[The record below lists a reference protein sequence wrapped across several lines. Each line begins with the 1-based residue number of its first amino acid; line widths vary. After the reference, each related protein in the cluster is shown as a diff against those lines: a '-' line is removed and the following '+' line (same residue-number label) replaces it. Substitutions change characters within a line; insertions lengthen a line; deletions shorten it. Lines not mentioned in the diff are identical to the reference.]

1 MINFYAT
8 IVRAGMLLQRLTVDA
23 AHALMG
29 YAHTGTLCVKCE
41 RRCGDSIFADC
52 FGWWSVIWK
61 HPDEP
66 AHCTCSSL
74 HAAQFTSHSMLQCV
88 QAGACSGRGPVG
100 GPTVAATWPGMP
112 CNFSI
117 FKLHFWCRVLK
128 AQKPALSI
136 VGIRGYCK
144 QKLASMGIYTI
155 TTTAK

>member
-1 MINFYAT
+1 MINFYAI
-8 IVRAGMLLQRLTVDA
+8 IVRAGMLLQRLTLDA

-41 RRCGDSIFADC
+41 RRCGDSIIADC

-66 AHCTCSSL
+66 AHCTCSTVHITL
-74 HAAQFTSHSMLQCV
+74 YVAMC
-88 QAGACSGRGPVG
+88 AGWCMQWQRACGWGPL
-100 GPTVAATWPGMP
+100 AATWPGMP

>member
-1 MINFYAT
+1 MHTQVHFVLSANDDAVIRSLLIVSGGGQSFGNTLINLHTAP
-8 IVRAGMLLQRLTVDA
+8 A
-23 AHALMG
+23 APCMQHSS
-29 YAHTGTLCVKCE
+29 HHTLCCNVC
-41 RRCGDSIFADC
+41 RL
-52 FGWWSVIWK
+52 V
-61 HPDEP
+61 
-66 AHCTCSSL
+66 
-74 HAAQFTSHSMLQCV
+74 HAVAEGLWV
-88 QAGACSGRGPVG
+88 
-100 GPTVAATWPGMP
+100 GPTAAATWPGMP

>member
-1 MINFYAT
+1 M
-8 IVRAGMLLQRLTVDA
+8 
-23 AHALMG
+23 
-29 YAHTGTLCVKCE
+29 HTGTLCVKCE
-41 RRCGDSIFADC
+41 RRCGDSIFVDC
-52 FGWWSVIWK
+52 FGWWSVVWK

-66 AHCTCSSL
+66 AHWTCSSL
-74 HAAQFTSHSMLQCV
+74 HAAQCTSHSMLHVCRLV
-88 QAGACSGRGPVG
+88 HAVAEGLWV

-136 VGIRGYCK
+136 VGSRGYCK